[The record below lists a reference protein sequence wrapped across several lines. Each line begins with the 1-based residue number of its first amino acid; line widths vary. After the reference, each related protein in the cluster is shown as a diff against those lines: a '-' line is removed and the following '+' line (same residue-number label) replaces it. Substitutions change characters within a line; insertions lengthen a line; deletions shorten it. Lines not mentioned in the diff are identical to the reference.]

1 MDPIAQAV
9 EAAKAAAAAQG
20 NTVGQAVAVTASA
33 ENTAV
38 AVMPIAG
45 ASVSMEDLMNGTMV
59 VDGWLKITPDGF
71 KAGEGSKIFEE
82 FDFIIEM
89 VEKKGFT
96 AQTSAKYGNSPVNY
110 LKTYDKDLSNAR
122 TLDGKSWTAELARA
136 AQIDPR
142 CKPYPSA
149 DLIMKLVTDTGTMKA
164 GQLVGYAL
172 STTNFKHWVKLYR
185 AVKEAG
191 LMGESVMVKAKHIAE
206 SKKGNNWG
214 EFDLQLIGSAE
225 QAPD

>member
-9 EAAKAAAAAQG
+9 EQAKQAAANQAA
-20 NTVGQAVAVTASA
+20 NVGQAVATMN

-38 AVMPIAG
+38 AVMPAAG
-45 ASVSMEDLMNGTMV
+45 ASVSMEDLMNGAMV

-110 LKTYDKDLSNAR
+110 IKTYDRDLSTAR
-122 TLDGKSWTAELARA
+122 TVNGKSWTAELARA

-149 DLIMKLVTDTGTMKA
+149 DLIMKLATDTGTMKA

-191 LMGESVMVKAKHIAE
+191 LRGELVLVKDKHIAE
-206 SKKGNNWG
+206 LKMGNNWG

>member
-9 EAAKAAAAAQG
+9 EQAKQAAANQAA
-20 NTVGQAVAVTASA
+20 NVGQAVAVMN

-38 AVMPIAG
+38 AVMPVAG
-45 ASVSMEDLMNGTMV
+45 ASVSMEDLMNGAMV
-59 VDGWLKITPDGF
+59 VDGWLKISPDGF
-71 KAGEGSKIFEE
+71 KAGDGSKIFEE

-96 AQTSAKYGNSPVNY
+96 AQTSAKFGSSPVNY
-110 LKTYDKDLSNAR
+110 IKTYDKDLSNAR
-122 TLDGKSWTAELARA
+122 TVDGKSWTAELARA

-149 DLIMKLVTDTGTMKA
+149 DLILKLVKDTGTMKA
-164 GQLVGYAL
+164 GQLVGYSL
-172 STTNFKHWVKLYR
+172 STTNFKHWAKLYR

>member
-9 EAAKAAAAAQG
+9 EQAKQAAANQAA
-20 NTVGQAVAVTASA
+20 NVGQAVAVMN

-38 AVMPIAG
+38 AVMPVAG
-45 ASVSMEDLMNGTMV
+45 AKASMEDLMNGAMV
-59 VDGWLKITPDGF
+59 VDGWLKISPDGF
-71 KAGEGSKIFEE
+71 KAGEGSKIFDSFE
-82 FDFIIEM
+82 FIINM
-89 VEKKGFT
+89 VEGDGFT
-96 AQTSAKYGNSPVNY
+96 AQTSAKFGSSPVSY
-110 LKTYDKDLSNAR
+110 IKTYDKDLSNAR
-122 TLDGKSWTAELARA
+122 TVDGKSWTAELARA

-142 CKPYPSA
+142 VNPYPSA
-149 DLIMKLVTDTGTMKA
+149 DLIFKMTKDTGTMKA
-164 GQLVGYAL
+164 GQLVGYSL

-185 AVKEAG
+185 AVKDAG
-191 LMGESVMVKAKHIAE
+191 LMGGPVLAKATHIAV

>member
-9 EAAKAAAAAQG
+9 EAAKAAAANQAA
-20 NTVGQAVAVTASA
+20 TVGQAVAVTASA

-38 AVMPIAG
+38 AVMPVAG
-45 ASVSMEDLMNGTMV
+45 AKASMEDLMNGAMV
-59 VDGWLKITPDGF
+59 VDGWLKISPDGF

-82 FDFIIEM
+82 FEFIIDM
-89 VEKKGFT
+89 VEGNGFT
-96 AQTSAKYGNSPVNY
+96 AQTSAKFGQSPVQY
-110 LKTYDKDLSNAR
+110 IKTYDRDLSNAR
-122 TLDGKSWTAELARA
+122 TVDGKSWTAELARA

-142 CKPYPSA
+142 VNPYPSA
-149 DLIMKLVTDTGTMKA
+149 DLIFKMTKDTGTMKA
-164 GQLVGYAL
+164 GQLVGYSL

-185 AVKEAG
+185 AVKDAG
-191 LMGESVMVKAKHIAE
+191 LMGGPVIVKATHIAV

>member
-9 EAAKAAAAAQG
+9 EQAKQAAANQAA
-20 NTVGQAVAVTASA
+20 NVGQAVATMN

-38 AVMPIAG
+38 AVMPAAG
-45 ASVSMEDLMNGTMV
+45 AKASMEDLMNGAMV
-59 VDGWLKITPDGF
+59 VDGWLKISPDGF
-71 KAGEGSKIFEE
+71 KAGEGSKIFDSFE
-82 FDFIIEM
+82 FIINM
-89 VEKKGFT
+89 VEGDGFT
-96 AQTSAKYGNSPVNY
+96 AQTSAKFGSSPVNY
-110 LKTYDKDLSNAR
+110 IKTYDKDLSNAR
-122 TLDGKSWTAELARA
+122 TVDGKSWTAELARA

-142 CKPYPSA
+142 VNPYPSA
-149 DLIMKLVTDTGTMKA
+149 DLIFKMTKDTGTMKA
-164 GQLVGYAL
+164 GQLVGYSL

-185 AVKEAG
+185 AVKDAG
-191 LMGESVMVKAKHIAE
+191 LMGGPVLAKATHIAV

>member
-9 EAAKAAAAAQG
+9 EQAKQAAANQAA
-20 NTVGQAVAVTASA
+20 NVGQAVAVMN

-38 AVMPIAG
+38 AVMPVAG
-45 ASVSMEDLMNGTMV
+45 AKASMEDLMNGAMV
-59 VDGWLKITPDGF
+59 VDGWLKISPDGF
-71 KAGEGSKIFEE
+71 KAGEGSKIFDSFE
-82 FDFIIEM
+82 FIINM
-89 VEKKGFT
+89 VEGDGFT
-96 AQTSAKYGNSPVNY
+96 AQTSAKFGSSPVSY
-110 LKTYDKDLSNAR
+110 IKTYDKDLSNAR
-122 TLDGKSWTAELARA
+122 TVDGKSWTAELARA

-142 CKPYPSA
+142 VNPYPSA
-149 DLIMKLVTDTGTMKA
+149 DLIFKMTKDTGTMKA
-164 GQLVGYAL
+164 GQLVGYSL

-185 AVKEAG
+185 AVKDAG
-191 LMGESVMVKAKHIAE
+191 LMGGPVIAKATHIAV

>member
-9 EAAKAAAAAQG
+9 EAAKAAAAAQAS
-20 NTVGQAVAVTASA
+20 NVGQAVATMN

-38 AVMPIAG
+38 AVMPAAG
-45 ASVSMEDLMNGTMV
+45 AKASMEDLMNGAMV
-59 VDGWLKITPDGF
+59 VDGWLKISPDGF
-71 KAGEGSKIFEE
+71 KAGEGSKIFDSFE
-82 FDFIIEM
+82 FIINM
-89 VEKKGFT
+89 VEGDGFT
-96 AQTSAKYGNSPVNY
+96 AQTSAKFGSSPVNY
-110 LKTYDKDLSNAR
+110 IKTYDKDLSNAR
-122 TLDGKSWTAELARA
+122 TVDGKSWTAELARA

-142 CKPYPSA
+142 VNPYPSA
-149 DLIMKLVTDTGTMKA
+149 DLIFKMTKDTGTMKA
-164 GQLVGYAL
+164 GQLVGYSL

-185 AVKEAG
+185 AVKDAG
-191 LMGESVMVKAKHIAE
+191 LMGGPVLAKANHIAV

>member
-9 EAAKAAAAAQG
+9 EAAKAAAANQAA
-20 NTVGQAVAVTASA
+20 TVGQAVAVVN

-38 AVMPIAG
+38 AVMPVAG
-45 ASVSMEDLMNGTMV
+45 AKASMEDLMNGAMV
-59 VDGWLKITPDGF
+59 VDGWLKISPDGF
-71 KAGEGSKIFEE
+71 KAGEGSKIFDSFE
-82 FDFIIEM
+82 FIINM
-89 VEKKGFT
+89 VEGDGFT
-96 AQTSAKYGNSPVNY
+96 AQTSAKFGSSPVSY
-110 LKTYDKDLSNAR
+110 IKTYDKDLSNAR
-122 TLDGKSWTAELARA
+122 TVDGKSWTAELARA

-142 CKPYPSA
+142 VNPYPSA
-149 DLIMKLVTDTGTMKA
+149 DLIFKMTKDTGTMKA
-164 GQLVGYAL
+164 GQLVGYSL

-191 LMGESVMVKAKHIAE
+191 LMGGPIIAKATHIAV

>member
-9 EAAKAAAAAQG
+9 EQAKAQAAAQAA
-20 NTVGQAVAVTASA
+20 NVGQAVAVMN

-38 AVMPIAG
+38 AVMPVAG
-45 ASVSMEDLMNGTMV
+45 AKASMEDLMSGAMV
-59 VDGWLKITPDGF
+59 VDGWLKISPDGF
-71 KAGEGSKIFEE
+71 KAGEGSKIFESFE
-82 FDFIIEM
+82 FIINM
-89 VEKKGFT
+89 VEGDGFT

-110 LKTYDKDLSNAR
+110 IKTYDKDLSNAR
-122 TLDGKSWTAELARA
+122 TVDGKSWTAELARA

-142 CKPYPSA
+142 VNPYPSA
-149 DLIMKLVTDTGTMKA
+149 DLIFKMTKDTGTMKA
-164 GQLVGYAL
+164 GQLVGYSL

-191 LMGESVMVKAKHIAE
+191 LMGGPVIAKATHIAMA
-206 SKKGNNWG
+206 KKGNNWG

>member
-9 EAAKAAAAAQG
+9 EAAKAAAANQAA
-20 NTVGQAVAVTASA
+20 TVGQAVAVMNETQS
-33 ENTAV
+33 TAV

-45 ASVSMEDLMNGTMV
+45 ASVSMEDLMNGAMV

-71 KAGEGSKIFEE
+71 KAGDGSKIFEE
-82 FDFIIEM
+82 FEFIIEM

-96 AQTSAKYGNSPVNY
+96 AQTSAKFGQSPVSY
-110 LKTYDKDLSNAR
+110 IKTYDKDLSNAR
-122 TLDGKSWTAELARA
+122 TVDGKSWTGELARA

-149 DLIMKLVTDTGTMKA
+149 DLILKLANDAGTMKA
-164 GQLVGYAL
+164 GQLIGYSL

-191 LMGESVMVKAKHIAE
+191 LMGESVLVKAKHIAE
-206 SKKGNNWG
+206 SKKGVNWG